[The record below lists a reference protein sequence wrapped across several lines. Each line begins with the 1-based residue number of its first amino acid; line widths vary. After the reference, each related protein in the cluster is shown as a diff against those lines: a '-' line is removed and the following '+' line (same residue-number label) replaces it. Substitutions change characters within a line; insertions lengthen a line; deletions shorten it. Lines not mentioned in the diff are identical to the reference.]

1 MNASEY
7 AAKMALLGDD
17 NAIMEGTVPVWV
29 INVMENLN
37 KSAFKEII
45 DSGIEN
51 MDDPFSKG
59 FFVGLGKFV
68 EQELQKED
76 SKLQEEQEIDED
88 SDFLNEIE
96 SIFFANDSLK
106 DYSEEELC
114 EYFSGMKKGK
124 HSIVSEDQQVKHSNL
139 TFELSIIML
148 AYWPLIHE
156 QVHNRR
162 VMYDCFVRILGESR
176 VGEFKRV
183 EKFLQRIGFSPARPG
198 RPTSS

>member
-7 AAKMALLGDD
+7 AAKMALLRDTH
-17 NAIMEGTVPVWV
+17 AIKEGAVPVWV
-29 INVMENLN
+29 VNVMENLN

-51 MDDPFSKG
+51 IDDPFSKG

-68 EQELQKED
+68 EQMFQKANL
-76 SKLQEEQEIDED
+76 KLQEGQKIDEE

-96 SIFFANDSLK
+96 SIFAVSDSSE
-106 DYSEEELC
+106 DYSEEEFC

-124 HSIVSEDQQVKHSNL
+124 HSVVSEDQQVKHFNL
-139 TFELSIIML
+139 TFEFSIIMF

-162 VMYDCFVRILGESR
+162 AMYDYFVRILGESR